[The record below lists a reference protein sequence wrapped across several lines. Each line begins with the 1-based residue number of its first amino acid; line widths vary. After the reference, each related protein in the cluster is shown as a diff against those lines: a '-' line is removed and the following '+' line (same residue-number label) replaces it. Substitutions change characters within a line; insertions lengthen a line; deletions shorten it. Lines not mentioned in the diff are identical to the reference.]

1 MRHALA
7 GPSLMMCLGMALPA
21 AAQNSPSREIMDQAQ
36 SVQAGEPEP
45 APDAALPPPFV
56 EAAREAFLQAHFAPG
71 ERQGMAVKSRIDI
84 EVSFDGR
91 EADPLEASRQPQDT
105 APAGRPV

>member
-21 AAQNSPSREIMDQAQ
+21 AAQNTPSREIMDQAQ

-45 APDAALPPPFV
+45 APDAALPPPSTKPDLV
-56 EAAREAFLQAHFAPG
+56 IAPIPLSNP
-71 ERQGMAVKSRIDI
+71 AT
-84 EVSFDGR
+84 VSYTH
-91 EADPLEASRQPQDT
+91 L
-105 APAGRPV
+105 